1 MTPSD
6 NWRRFRSPYTT
17 AGRIRR
23 TLWTLCWTLLARPF
37 PRSTMMPWKRRLLR
51 LFGARVAPT
60 ANVYATAKVFMPWH
74 LVMDEGSCLASGVDC
89 YNAAP
94 ITLGE
99 GVTVSQ
105 RAFLCT
111 ASHNISSPAHEQ
123 TERPISIE
131 AGAWVAAEAFVGP
144 GVTVGE
150 GAVVAARAVVTKSV
164 EPWTVV
170 GGNPARFIK
179 KRKVGN

>member
-17 AGRIRR
+17 AGRIKRM
-23 TLWTLCWTLLARPF
+23 LWAVCWAVLARPF
-37 PRSTMMPWKRRLLR
+37 PRSTMMPWKRLLLR
-51 LFGARVAPT
+51 LFGARVAST
-60 ANVYATAKVFMPWH
+60 ANVYASAMVFMPWH
-74 LVMDEGSCLASGVDC
+74 LTMCEGSCLGPGVRC

-94 ITLGE
+94 VTLGA
-99 GVTVSQ
+99 GATVSQ

-123 TERPISIE
+123 TERPISIG

-179 KRKVGN
+179 RRKLKN

>member
-1 MTPSD
+1 MTYND

-17 AGRIRR
+17 AGRIKRM
-23 TLWTLCWTLLARPF
+23 LWAVCWAVLARPF
-37 PRSTMMPWKRRLLR
+37 PRSTMMPWKRLLLR
-51 LFGARVAPT
+51 LFGARVAST

-74 LVMDEGSCLASGVDC
+74 LTMCEGSCLGPGVRC

-94 ITLGE
+94 IALGA
-99 GVTVSQ
+99 GATVSQ

-123 TERPISIE
+123 TERPISIG

-170 GGNPARFIK
+170 AGNPARFIK
-179 KRKVGN
+179 KREIRN